1 MAKEA
6 ETFIFHSIEVNQ
18 KLLIEYKE
26 YLLYIPINRT
36 NEDGKIEKIPCLF
49 KRYPKSKNI
58 LIIFHGNGMNMFEAF
73 SIYKK
78 EVENN
83 KINVLFPEYPGYSI
97 YESPSSTQ
105 KSLDDSLI
113 IYDYI
118 LKHIKN
124 IKEKN
129 IYILGRSLGTG
140 LAVYLSSER
149 NPAGVFLISPY
160 TTFAE
165 VAKKLQTEELNK
177 DLSNHLRS
185 IDYINKVKS
194 PLLIIHGKQDQLIDY
209 HEASKLYEKYNG
221 KNKEIKLIEE
231 MDHNDVYNF
240 NLEKYIIDFV
250 NKYCRLE
257 NREND
262 EENEFDFDDKEVYI
276 PSDKIKKEID
286 SIENFDYYFAYFYDW
301 ILET

>member
-1 MAKEA
+1 
-6 ETFIFHSIEVNQ
+6 
-18 KLLIEYKE
+18 
-26 YLLYIPINRT
+26 
-36 NEDGKIEKIPCLF
+36 
-49 KRYPKSKNI
+49 
-58 LIIFHGNGMNMFEAF
+58 MFEAF